1 MQHAVKLMAVMRNAV
16 MRSAV
21 THHALRRAS
30 TSVAALAILGCTGDH
45 PIAPETTWP
54 SAIVSEPAPLP
65 LASLPP
71 VVALE
76 DTTVPIVVAVA
87 PPPAV
92 SATVPLTRTTVGTSR
107 YTREQSLGFRNN
119 TASAGAPACLTEG
132 DSFGS
137 WQLRFSGYG
146 CVGLTTDGNG
156 TSMSLQPMVATAN
169 DETHAPLL
177 LGPAYGDRLQ
187 LNTRLETVQQL
198 RQNGEPN
205 AWEVAWLLWQYQDDE
220 HFYYFIAKPNGWE
233 VGKRDPA
240 YPGGQRFL
248 ATGTD
253 IKFPL
258 GRAYNVQ
265 ITHKGNAFTVTV
277 DGVVLTT
284 FADTERPYVSGRIAL
299 YSEDAEIRV
308 HQVSVRTGAI

>member
-1 MQHAVKLMAVMRNAV
+1 MNTIQHAAIQ
-16 MRSAV
+16 
-21 THHALRRAS
+21 HAFRRAS
-30 TSVAALAILGCTGDH
+30 TSVAALAILGCTGDN
-45 PIAPETTWP
+45 PVAPETTWLP
-54 SAIVSEPAPLP
+54 ANVSAASTP
-65 LASLPP
+65 LASLP
-71 VVALE
+71 ADAGL
-76 DTTVPIVVAVA
+76 PIVVAVA

-92 SATVPLTRTTVGTSR
+92 SATAPLTRTTVGTSR
-107 YTREQSLGFRNN
+107 YVREQSLGFQNSVPRGNE
-119 TASAGAPACLTEG
+119 PECLTEG

-137 WQLRFSGYG
+137 WRLRFSGYG
-146 CVGLTTDGNG
+146 CVGLTNDGSG
-156 TSMSLQPMVATAN
+156 TSMSMQPMVATAN

-177 LGPAYGDRLQ
+177 LGPEYGDRLQ
-187 LNTRLETVQQL
+187 LNTRMETVQQL

-205 AWEVAWLLWQYQDDE
+205 SWEVAWLLWQYQDDE
-220 HFYYFIAKPNGWE
+220 HFYYFIPKPNGWE

-253 IKFPL
+253 LKFPI

-265 ITHKGNAFTVTV
+265 ITHKGNVFSVTV

-284 FADTERPYVSGRIAL
+284 FADNERPYVSGRVAL

-308 HQVSVRTGAI
+308 HQVSVRTGAF

>member
-1 MQHAVKLMAVMRNAV
+1 M
-16 MRSAV
+16 
-21 THHALRRAS
+21 HHALRLAS
-30 TSVAALAILGCTGDH
+30 TSVAAMAILGCTGDN
-45 PIAPETTWP
+45 PVAPETTWP
-54 SAIVSEPAPLP
+54 QASVSVL
-65 LASLPP
+65 
-71 VVALE
+71 
-76 DTTVPIVVAVA
+76 A
-87 PPPAV
+87 PPPADARL
-92 SATVPLTRTTVGTSR
+92 STVAAAALPPAVAIAAPLTRTTVGTSR
-107 YTREQSLGFRNN
+107 YAREQSLGFQNN
-119 TASAGAPACLTEG
+119 AISNAAAECLNEG

-146 CVGLTTDGNG
+146 CVGLRTNGDG
-156 TSMSLQPMVATAN
+156 TSMSLQPMVATTNA
-169 DETHAPLL
+169 ETHAPLL
-177 LGPAYGDRLQ
+177 LGPEYGDRLQ
-187 LNTRLETVQQL
+187 LTTRLETVQQL

-220 HFYYFIAKPNGWE
+220 HFYYFIPKPNGWE

-253 IKFPL
+253 LKFPV

-265 ITHKGNAFTVTV
+265 ITHRGNGFSVVV

-284 FADTERPYVSGRIAL
+284 FTDTERPYVSGRIAL

>member
-1 MQHAVKLMAVMRNAV
+1 MHR
-16 MRSAV
+16 
-21 THHALRRAS
+21 ALRRAS
-30 TSVAALAILGCTGDH
+30 TSVAALAILGCTGDN
-45 PIAPETTWP
+45 PVAPETTWP
-54 SAIVSEPAPLP
+54 EPSASASQLAPS
-65 LASLPP
+65 AYPP
-71 VVALE
+71 DDARL
-76 DTTVPIVVAVA
+76 PIVVAVA

-92 SATVPLTRTTVGTSR
+92 SVTAPLTRTTVGTSR
-107 YTREQSLGFRNN
+107 YIREQSLGFRNN
-119 TASAGAPACLTEG
+119 VAGANTPECLTEG

-146 CVGLTTDGNG
+146 CVGLTHDGSA
-156 TSMSLQPMVATAN
+156 TSMSLLPMVATAN

-177 LGPAYGDRLQ
+177 LGPEYGDRLQ
-187 LNTRLETVQQL
+187 LTTRLETVQQL
-198 RQNGEPN
+198 RQNGQPN

-220 HFYYFIAKPNGWE
+220 HFYYFIPKPNGWE

-253 IKFPL
+253 LKFPV

-265 ITHKGNAFTVTV
+265 ITHKGNSFSVTV
-277 DGVVLTT
+277 DGVVLTK

>member
-1 MQHAVKLMAVMRNAV
+1 MQHAALSYAASRHTRGKLI
-16 MRSAV
+16 
-21 THHALRRAS
+21 LRQAA
-30 TSVAALAILGCTGDH
+30 TSVAALAIFGCTGDN
-45 PIAPETTWP
+45 PVAPETTMSLATVP
-54 SAIVSEPAPLP
+54 EVNVSKLSPPTLAATPAVTP
-65 LASLPP
+65 A
-71 VVALE
+71 
-76 DTTVPIVVAVA
+76 DTGLPIVVALA
-87 PPPAV
+87 PPPAASV
-92 SATVPLTRTTVGTSR
+92 AAPLTRTTVGTSR
-107 YTREQSLGFRNN
+107 YNREQTLGFQNVN
-119 TASAGAPACLTEG
+119 APASNNECLNEG

-137 WQLRFSGYG
+137 WRLRFSGYG
-146 CVGLTTDGNG
+146 CVGLTSDGSG

-177 LGPAYGDRLQ
+177 LGPEYGDRLQ
-187 LNTRLETVQQL
+187 LTTRFETVQQL

-205 AWEVAWLLWQYQDDE
+205 SWEVAWLIWQYQDDD
-220 HFYYFIAKPNGWE
+220 HFYYFIPKPNGWE

-253 IKFPL
+253 LKFPV

-265 ITHKGNAFTVTV
+265 ITHKGNVFSVMI
-277 DGVVLTT
+277 DGALLTT

-308 HQVSVRTGAI
+308 HQVSVRTGAF

>member
-1 MQHAVKLMAVMRNAV
+1 MQ
-16 MRSAV
+16 
-21 THHALRRAS
+21 HALRRAS
-30 TSVAALAILGCTGDH
+30 TSVAALAILGCAGDN
-45 PIAPETTWP
+45 PVAPETTWP
-54 SAIVSEPAPLP
+54 EAGVSAVATQPL
-65 LASLPP
+65 
-71 VVALE
+71 
-76 DTTVPIVVAVA
+76 DTRLSIVVAAA

-92 SATVPLTRTTVGTSR
+92 AIAAPLTRTTVGTSR
-107 YTREQSLGFRNN
+107 YAREQSLGFQNN
-119 TASAGAPACLTEG
+119 AQKNSATAECMNEG

-137 WQLRFSGYG
+137 WKLRFSGYG
-146 CVGLTTDGNG
+146 CVGLSTNEDG
-156 TSMSLQPMVATAN
+156 TAMSLQPMTATAN

-177 LGPAYGDRLQ
+177 LGPEYGDRLQ

-205 AWEVAWLLWQYQDDE
+205 SWEVAWLLWQYQDDE
-220 HFYYFIAKPNGWE
+220 HFYYFIPKPNGWE

-253 IKFPL
+253 LKFPV

-265 ITHKGNAFTVTV
+265 INHKGNSFTVMV
-277 DGVVLTT
+277 DGVLLTT

-308 HQVSVRTGAI
+308 HQVSVRTGAF

>member
-1 MQHAVKLMAVMRNAV
+1 MQ
-16 MRSAV
+16 
-21 THHALRRAS
+21 HALRRAS
-30 TSVAALAILGCTGDH
+30 TSVAALAILGCAGDN
-45 PIAPETTWP
+45 PVAPETTWP
-54 SAIVSEPAPLP
+54 EASVSVAATQPLDAG
-65 LASLPP
+65 L
-71 VVALE
+71 
-76 DTTVPIVVAVA
+76 PIVVAAA

-92 SATVPLTRTTVGTSR
+92 AVAAPLTRITVGTSR
-107 YTREQSLGFRNN
+107 YAREQSLGFQN
-119 TASAGAPACLTEG
+119 TASTNSAKGECLNEG

-137 WQLRFSGYG
+137 WKLRFSGYG
-146 CVGLTTDGNG
+146 CVGLSTNEDG
-156 TSMSLQPMVATAN
+156 TAMSLQPMTATAS

-177 LGPAYGDRLQ
+177 LGPEYGDRLQ

-205 AWEVAWLLWQYQDDE
+205 SWEVAWVLWQYQDDE
-220 HFYYFIAKPNGWE
+220 HFYYFIPKPNGWE

-253 IKFPL
+253 LKFPV

-265 ITHKGNAFTVTV
+265 ITHRGNTFSVMV
-277 DGVVLTT
+277 DGVLLTT

-308 HQVSVRTGAI
+308 HQVSVRTGAF